1 MGAESDARQL
11 LATLAATLPAD
22 TPLVLALSGGLD
34 STLLLHALIRAG
46 FGPRLR
52 AVHVNHGLDPQAS
65 AWAAHCQRQCA
76 DLGVA
81 CRVEAVTL
89 AAGGNLEA
97 RAREARYRAIDASLD
112 ADEVVVLAHHRD
124 DQAETVLFRLLRGAG
139 VPALAGMRV
148 HSQRNG
154 VSLWRPLLDWPRDTL
169 AGVARLWQLDWVDD
183 PSNQAE
189 RFDRNFLRHQVLPLL
204 QSRWPAGERLVR
216 AGEQFA
222 EAGAL
227 LDDLARADAGHCLVH
242 DTALSL
248 SGIRALSGPRRRN
261 LVTWWLRQR
270 GFSLP
275 ERQILER
282 LDSEVL
288 AAGDDRNPVLRWP
301 DGALARHGELLWC
314 LPLAQLVPLPDSV
327 HWDWRRDPELS
338 LDTAGALQAST
349 DSTAPDVLR
358 LPSTVGALTVKRASG
373 GERIL
378 LRGMHRQVSELW
390 RVAGVPPWQRQRLPL
405 LYAGDA
411 LVAVAG
417 IGVADDW
424 QVPPDAPA
432 CCIRMCA

>member
-1 MGAESDARQL
+1 
-11 LATLAATLPAD
+11 
-22 TPLVLALSGGLD
+22 
-34 STLLLHALIRAG
+34 
-46 FGPRLR
+46 
-52 AVHVNHGLDPQAS
+52 
-65 AWAAHCQRQCA
+65 
-76 DLGVA
+76 
-81 CRVEAVTL
+81 
-89 AAGGNLEA
+89 
-97 RAREARYRAIDASLD
+97 
-112 ADEVVVLAHHRD
+112 
-124 DQAETVLFRLLRGAG
+124 
-139 VPALAGMRV
+139 
-148 HSQRNG
+148 
-154 VSLWRPLLDWPRDTL
+154 
-169 AGVARLWQLDWVDD
+169 
-183 PSNQAE
+183 
-189 RFDRNFLRHQVLPLL
+189 
-204 QSRWPAGERLVR
+204 
-216 AGEQFA
+216 
-222 EAGAL
+222 
-227 LDDLARADAGHCLVH
+227 
-242 DTALSL
+242 
-248 SGIRALSGPRRRN
+248 
-261 LVTWWLRQR
+261 
-270 GFSLP
+270 
-275 ERQILER
+275 R